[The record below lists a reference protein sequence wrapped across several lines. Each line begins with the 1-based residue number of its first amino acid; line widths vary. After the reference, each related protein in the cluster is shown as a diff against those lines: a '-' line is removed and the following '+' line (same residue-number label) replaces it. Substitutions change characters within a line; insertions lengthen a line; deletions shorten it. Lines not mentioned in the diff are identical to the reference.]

1 LRPSILLRIAS
12 VLTLLYCA
20 GHSSGIPWTP
30 ALGPGEMAVLQAM
43 KSQRF
48 EIIGV
53 TRTYWDF
60 YYGFGVAIIGYLL
73 VQAVVLWQLG
83 ALAKTEPTSVRPIIA
98 SLCVGFLV
106 NAVIVWRF
114 FFTIPLVITAAITVS
129 LGFAFFAAGRRPTNA

>member
-1 LRPSILLRIAS
+1 MRPSIFLRIAS

-20 GHSSGIPWTP
+20 GHASGVPWTP
-30 ALGPGEMAVLQAM
+30 VQGPGELAVLKAM

-48 EIIGV
+48 EIAGV

-73 VQAVVLWQLG
+73 VQAVVLWQLA
-83 ALAKTEPTSVRPIIA
+83 ALATIETVSVRPIIA
-98 SLCVGFLV
+98 SLCLGFLV

-114 FFTIPLVITAAITVS
+114 FFAIPLIISAAITVS
-129 LGFAFFAAGRRPTNA
+129 LGFAFFAAGRRLTSA